1 MILSTVHWPDWF
13 KDAKSGHIGNYSCW
27 RYFNVPKKCT
37 RVNGPIAPGVLKPH
51 VLFGP
56 GDSIDI
62 LDLRFRRLEFQT
74 VLVPRFFQKHFF
86 FFFFEILTIIIP
98 YPWARYRCQYHGD
111 GRNGIDAPIAG
122 NRTSAHAEAG
132 NCYTKPDG
140 ADKKYQ
146 PHEITQPW
154 TVTNPSTMSSW
165 RYYSPVI
172 YIIDILNF
180 LFACL

>member
-1 MILSTVHWPDWF
+1 MNWSTVHRPDWF

-86 FFFFEILTIIIP
+86 FFRNTHNNYSVSVSEVQMPISRWRKEWYRRPNRWESYQSACGSGKLLHQPWWDGQEILTSRD
-98 YPWARYRCQYHGD
+98 YSTVD
-111 GRNGIDAPIAG
+111 GHQ
-122 NRTSAHAEAG
+122 S
-132 NCYTKPDG
+132 
-140 ADKKYQ
+140 
-146 PHEITQPW
+146 
-154 TVTNPSTMSSW
+154 
-165 RYYSPVI
+165 
-172 YIIDILNF
+172 
-180 LFACL
+180 